1 MSCWQSFMDNTVILA
16 LRMHCCVRPILALR
30 MHWRCAPQQMRI
42 FTFLIGK
49 GKFPC
54 SIAYPDLHHTERN
67 DTYQRKE
74 EGRQETETL
83 DRGQRTGGKEK
94 ET

>member
-1 MSCWQSFMDNTVILA
+1 MSYGQSFRDNSVILV
-16 LRMHCCVRPILALR
+16 LRMHCRCAPHPRITHALALR
-30 MHWRCAPQQMRI
+30 APTDEN

-49 GKFPC
+49 GKLPC
-54 SIAYPDLHHTERN
+54 SIAYPDLHQTERN
-67 DTYQRKE
+67 DTYQRQE
-74 EGRQETETL
+74 EGRRETETL